1 MATAAETA
9 LGILQRNGIQVP
21 FSRRAVSAYDP
32 STQKAGESFTDVTV
46 WASPAFPRT
55 TQRKKT
61 VAPNAMGNTHTMLRA
76 FVEASTEPTVGSK
89 ITIDSVTYTVEGFVP
104 YSDKNGV
111 AAWEIFFNGN

>member
-9 LGILQRNGIQVP
+9 LGILQRNGIQVS
-21 FSRRAVSAYDP
+21 FSRRAVGAYDP
-32 STQKAGESFTDVTV
+32 ATQKAGDSFTDVTV

-55 TQRKKT
+55 VERQKAI
-61 VAPNAMGNTHTMLRA
+61 APNAMGNTHTVLRA
-76 FVEASTEPTVGSK
+76 FVEAAAEPTVGSK
-89 ITIDSVTYTVEGFVP
+89 ITIDSVTYTVEGLIP